1 MSMSEDECTNF
12 DEQTTVHK
20 TKGDELFTLML
31 KEAVR
36 FCNSDLE
43 GREGDSLSFKDALYA

>member
-1 MSMSEDECTNF
+1 MSMSEDECTNL

-20 TKGDELFTLML
+20 TKGEELFTLML